1 MKASLLSAI
10 IVLAVAGFFGY
21 KIISEHQSEAQRL
34 REQLQQE
41 SELGN
46 RQAQLEESL
55 GLVELYRRRLAPGQD
70 VVWLLRTVGELA
82 NEADIH
88 LSAISPQPPKHR
100 GDFTQVSV
108 SLRLTA
114 SYHQLGRFLSRL
126 ESAEHLLRVDKLNL
140 ASKASGDGPS
150 EAEVEL
156 VVSTMYLPPLR
167 L

>member
-1 MKASLLSAI
+1 M
-10 IVLAVAGFFGY
+10 
-21 KIISEHQSEAQRL
+21 
-34 REQLQQE
+34 
-41 SELGN
+41 
-46 RQAQLEESL
+46 
-55 GLVELYRRRLAPGQD
+55 ELYRRRLAPEQD

-88 LSAISPQPPKHR
+88 LSTISPQPPKHR
-100 GDFTQVSV
+100 GEFTQVSV

-114 SYHQLGRFLSRL
+114 SYHQLGQFLSRL

-140 ASKASGDGPS
+140 SPKASGDGAS
-150 EAEVEL
+150 EADVDL